1 MTGKRKFAAGAILG
15 AAAVALFTTAPGW
28 LVRTKIKDALR
39 ARGLYPPRS

>member
-15 AAAVALFTTAPGW
+15 AAAVALFTTPGW